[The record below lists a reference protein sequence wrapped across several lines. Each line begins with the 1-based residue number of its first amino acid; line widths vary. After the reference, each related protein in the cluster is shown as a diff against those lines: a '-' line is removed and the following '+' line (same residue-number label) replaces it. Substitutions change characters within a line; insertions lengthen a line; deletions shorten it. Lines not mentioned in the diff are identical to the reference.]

1 MNDVDG
7 PAGVPGGVWQP
18 ANDDVPRPAR
28 GHVQREQAFQLQVV
42 LFLDRVILPPYW
54 VTAICHENELSDN
67 ARARARARGVQPGV
81 PDLYVCQSPGGRA
94 GGPRTL
100 WLELKW
106 GSNKPSDAQEHVA
119 RRLIE
124 CCVPCGTAWRMTD
137 VLVALHHAGIRLH
150 ENAANLADEYQHR
163 AEAAVLKAEQRVPR
177 GTTPRKRTGKPSL
190 RALRMAATRLG
201 L

>member
-42 LFLDRVILPPYW
+42 LFLDRVILPPHW

-81 PDLYVCQSPGGRA
+81 PDLYIAQAAANS

-106 GSNKPSDAQEHVA
+106 GGNKPSDAQQFVA
-119 RRLIE
+119 RQLAD
-124 CCVPCGTAWRMTD
+124 CGVPCAFAWSMQN
-137 VLVALHHAGIRLH
+137 VLVALHGAGIRLH
-150 ENAANLADEYQHR
+150 ENARNLADEYQHR
-163 AEAAVLKAEQRVPR
+163 AEAAVLKAEQRPAR
-177 GTTPRKRTGKPSL
+177 TTAGPRKRTGKPSL

>member
-1 MNDVDG
+1 MNDVD
-7 PAGVPGGVWQP
+7 AGVPGGVWQP

-28 GHVQREQAFQLQVV
+28 GHVQREQAFQLQAV
-42 LFLDRVILPPYW
+42 LFMDRVILPPYW
-54 VTAICHENELSDN
+54 LTAICHENELSDN

-81 PDLYVCQSPGGRA
+81 PDLYVAQAPASSGA
-94 GGPRTL
+94 PRTL

-106 GSNKPSDAQEHVA
+106 GKNQPSDAQRHVQ
-119 RRLIE
+119 LQLTS
-124 CCVPCGTAWRMTD
+124 CLVPHAFCWTMQQ

-150 ENAANLADEYQHR
+150 ENARNLADEYQHR
-163 AEAAVLKAEQRVPR
+163 AEAAVLKAEQRPTR
-177 GTTPRKRTGKPSL
+177 TGTTRKRTGKPSL